1 MNAERNH
8 IPHNDEAFETALIT
22 KLANEFYRSS
32 ERATQWPAS
41 IPGPSPVIPTVPT
54 MIAGMPGSVSNLSGT
69 SPSTPSGRPTD
80 WADTPDNPGLSGG
93 YPLATANIL
102 PQVYPGETVTPNASP
117 ERDSIPSGAHTSD
130 SSEAYPFGEPRCNG
144 EFFGSRDPRRPE
156 DHRVEQRISQVSGAD
171 AFSTARDWYFLR
183 GVDSSPTAG
192 GVTTHS
198 STALPLSTLEVE
210 SIRRDF
216 PALQQRVN
224 GHPLVWLDNA
234 ATTQKPRSVIEAT
247 SHFYGR
253 DNSNIHRAAHALA
266 ARATD
271 LYEGGRE
278 KVRQFIGAADT
289 KEIVFVRGTTEAVN
303 LVAQTYGRTHIGRGD
318 EILLTVMEHHA
329 NIVPWQLL
337 AEQTGA
343 LLRIAPINDAG
354 ELLLEQF
361 APLLGPR
368 TKLVAVTQ
376 VSNALGT
383 INPVESIIGLAHA
396 RGIPVLVDGAQ
407 SAPHLPINV
416 QAMDCDFFAFSG
428 HKIFGPTGIGV
439 LYGKS
444 ALLEEMPPYQGGG
457 SMIKDVTFEK
467 TAYSEIPQKFEAGT
481 PDIAGVVG
489 LGAAIDYLTA
499 IGMPAIAA
507 YEHELLEYATQAL
520 SSVRGFRPIGTAAAK
535 ASVLSF
541 VLDGVRNEQVARHL
555 DRHGIAVRSGH
566 HCAQPA
572 VRRFGL
578 EGTVRPSLAF
588 YNTHDEIDTLVRALH
603 ELRRR

>member
-1 MNAERNH
+1 MTTHNPINH
-8 IPHNDEAFETALIT
+8 DTDSFDTVLIT
-22 KLANEFYRSS
+22 QLANELYRDSAITAQSS
-32 ERATQWPAS
+32 SLISAASSVLPVTPTALGGIPGGVPGIAGTPSTFPAS
-41 IPGPSPVIPTVPT
+41 FVTVPT
-54 MIAGMPGSVSNLSGT
+54 ID
-69 SPSTPSGRPTD
+69 R
-80 WADTPDNPGLSGG
+80 PDNPGLAGG
-93 YPLATANIL
+93 YPLATTTTHPPVHAGQTEPPDL
-102 PQVYPGETVTPNASP
+102 SPARKELGSGEHRT
-117 ERDSIPSGAHTSD
+117 DSD
-130 SSEAYPFGEPRCNG
+130 EVYPFGEPRCNG
-144 EFFGSRDPRRPE
+144 SFSARE
-156 DHRVEQRISQVSGAD
+156 VYAD
-171 AFSTARDWYFLR
+171 TVDAAPAFYFLR
-183 GVDSSPTAG
+183 EAGSRAGSAAREPAAGPTLSIVEVDA
-192 GVTTHS
+192 
-198 STALPLSTLEVE
+198 
-210 SIRRDF
+210 IRRDF
-216 PALQQRVN
+216 PVLHQRVH
-224 GHPLVWLDNA
+224 GRPLIWFDNA
-234 ATTQKPRSVIEAT
+234 ATTQKPRGVIDAT
-247 SHFYGR
+247 SRFYGR

-303 LVAQTYGRTHIGRGD
+303 LVAQTYGRAHIGRGD

-329 NIVPWQLL
+329 NIVPWQIL

-343 LLRIAPINDAG
+343 LLRVAPINDAG
-354 ELLLEQF
+354 ELILEQF

-383 INPVESIIGLAHA
+383 INPVEAIIGMAHA
-396 RGIPVLVDGAQ
+396 QGIPVLVDGAQ

-416 QAMDCDFFAFSG
+416 QAMGCDFFVFSG

-439 LYGKS
+439 LYGKA

-457 SMIKDVTFEK
+457 NMIKDVTFEK
-467 TAYSEIPQKFEAGT
+467 TTYQGAPQKFEAGT

-489 LGAAIDYLTA
+489 LGAAIDYLTR
-499 IGMPAIAA
+499 IGMPVIAA

-520 SSVRGFRPIGTAAAK
+520 SSVRGLRPIGTAAVK

-541 VLDGVRNEQVARHL
+541 VMDGMPNEQIARHL
-555 DRHGIAVRSGH
+555 DRHGIAVRAGH
-566 HCAQPA
+566 HCAQPT

-588 YNTHDEIDTLVRALH
+588 YNTRDEIDILVQALH
-603 ELRRR
+603 DLRRR